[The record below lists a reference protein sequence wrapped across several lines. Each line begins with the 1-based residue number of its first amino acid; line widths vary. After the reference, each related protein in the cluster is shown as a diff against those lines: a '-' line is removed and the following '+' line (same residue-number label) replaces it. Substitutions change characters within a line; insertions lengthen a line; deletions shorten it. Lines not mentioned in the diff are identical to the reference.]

1 MSGKQTGGFADTDW
15 FTPVSVDT
23 IDRTIAPDASDED
36 FKAWRSEFPS
46 YDYDAGYSPSL
57 SITDQDVR
65 YALGPQAEQ
74 IMEHAGVDV
83 DELIRLINAETTV
96 LPVIPDELSG
106 PQPLKVTTDEQP
118 PGLVAAVRRWK
129 STFLKAT
136 IAAVLVSLIG
146 GGAAAIAMN
155 NSVTVDIDGT
165 AHRVNTY
172 ADTVGEVLE
181 EEGITVG
188 AHDAISPSPAAEIG
202 DDGKIVVQRGRE
214 LHMTVD
220 GEQRDAWVRA
230 TNLGDALRQ
239 ANAPVQGAWMS
250 AGHDSAVPLDGM
262 SVEIKTA
269 KNLTLFDGGSAPAP
283 VTTNAVTV
291 QELLAELKL
300 TLGPADTITPGGDLK
315 ITNGAEVRISRT
327 GVTVINQA
335 EPIAPPVQKIEDPE
349 VDKGIETVIDPGT
362 PGERMATYRITQK
375 NGKETKR
382 EEIGAKE
389 TLAPKPKIIKVGT
402 KKPPQPVISD
412 GEVWDRLAKCEATG
426 NWAINSGN
434 GYFGGLQFN
443 KSTWLSNG
451 GGQYAPLPHQAS
463 REQQIAIATKVRD
476 ARGGY
481 SAWPACSSK
490 LGLPR

>member
-1 MSGKQTGGFADTDW
+1 MSGKQVDGFADTDW
-15 FTPVSVDT
+15 FTPVTVGAATLD
-23 IDRTIAPDASDED
+23 DD

-46 YDYDAGYSPSL
+46 YDWDSGYSSSL

-65 YALGPQAEQ
+65 HALGPQADE

-96 LPVIPDELSG
+96 LPVIPDEISSA
-106 PQPLKVTTDEQP
+106 PQPLKVGTDEP
-118 PGLVAAVRRWK
+118 APGLVAAVRRWK
-129 STFLKAT
+129 ASFLKAT

-155 NSVTVDIDGT
+155 NSVTVDIDGQ
-165 AHRVNTY
+165 ARQVSTY
-172 ADTVGEVLE
+172 ADTVGEVLQ

-188 AHDAISPSPAAEIG
+188 AHDAVSPSPAAEIG
-202 DDGKIVVQRGRE
+202 DDGHIVLQRGRE

-220 GEQRDAWVRA
+220 GEKRDAWVRS
-230 TNLGDALRQ
+230 TNLNEALRQ

-250 AGHDSAVPLDGM
+250 MGGDASVPLEGL

-269 KNLTLFDGGSAPAP
+269 KQITLFDGGSAPAP

-291 QELLAELKL
+291 QELLDQLKL
-300 TLGPADTITPGGDLK
+300 SVGPQDSITPGGDLK

-327 GVTVINQA
+327 GVTVINQT
-335 EPIAPPVQKIEDPE
+335 EPVAPPVQKIEDPE
-349 VDKGIETVIDPGT
+349 MDKGKEQILEPGV
-362 PGERMATYRITQK
+362 PGERIATYRITQK
-375 NGKETKR
+375 NGKEVKR
-382 EEIGAKE
+382 EEIGAKV
-389 TLAPKPKIIKVGT
+389 TLEPKPKIVKIGT

-412 GEVWDRLAKCEATG
+412 GAVWDRLAHCEATG
-426 NWAINSGN
+426 NWAINTGN
-434 GYFGGLQFN
+434 GYYGGLQFN
-443 KSTWLSNG
+443 KSTWDSNG
-451 GGQYAPLPHQAS
+451 GGAYAAYPHQAT

-481 SAWPACSSK
+481 SAWPGCARK
-490 LGLPR
+490 LGLPT